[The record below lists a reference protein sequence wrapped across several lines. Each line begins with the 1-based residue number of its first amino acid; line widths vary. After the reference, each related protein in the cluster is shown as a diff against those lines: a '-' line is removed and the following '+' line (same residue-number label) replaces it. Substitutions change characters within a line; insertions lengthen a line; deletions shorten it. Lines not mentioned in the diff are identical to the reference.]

1 MRTKT
6 LKLDPDLLTE
16 AGHRYYPNASTRSE
30 HGYWHETWNRLFS
43 RLNEESVNR
52 HEHTKEIYAI
62 YKQLKYQA
70 KLKELIDEDK

>member
-16 AGHRYYPNASTRSE
+16 AGHRYYPNANTRAKHSLW
-30 HGYWHETWNRLFS
+30 YKSWNETFS
-43 RLNEESVNR
+43 RLTEKTVNTY
-52 HEHTKEIYAI
+52 EYTKGIYTI
-62 YKQLKYQA
+62 YKQLEYQA